1 MIMGKTCENIIFF
14 RMPQEEKESVSKSPR
29 KALKDMNLVL
39 VVLNELIQE
48 LIISKLLRIGMNTAK
63 HNIET

>member
-1 MIMGKTCENIIFF
+1 
-14 RMPQEEKESVSKSPR
+14 MPQEEKESVSKSPR